1 MGRLYRL
8 EAVEREMRNM
18 KDKKFFFFP
27 LLGLLL
33 GGCQGITE
41 VSPETLTSVEQE
53 VKMIL
58 HSERDLNDIIT
69 LKFEPKNTTNKDVEW
84 SCEENSIFTLN
95 DSMICAEEIGS
106 AFVTATSV
114 ANRNLSTQIAIRV
127 YDPNI
132 KMYPVSIER
141 GEGFTLT
148 GLQKEYKEGEEVT
161 FQVEVIDSKRK
172 LDSVWLNEEVL
183 TAKEDSTYQFL
194 MPNQAVTISVHLK
207 DIIAAERVTLE
218 PESLTLTLGE
228 VDQMMTAHVSPS
240 DTTDVPSW
248 SVIEGEDVITIAPN
262 GNEVSVH
269 AQKEGNAKIKVN
281 YSENVFAECDVLV
294 QAPSVIPATSAKYQI
309 VYDLGTRKTA
319 KQLTTADEIF
329 QTFQLQGEEGILQS
343 ISQFEYIYG
352 GGHGGR
358 GETLWYVGNL
368 LKFGTTSVN
377 GSLTLSLNSPVSS
390 IKITGYVAD
399 QNAILRVGDS
409 GSSDWGGKADNQ
421 TTLFPCSS
429 LPEVTKEVVEA
440 GQVGTIT
447 IDCEATRNLKIAT
460 TNQKPLYITSIEFI
474 K

>member
-1 MGRLYRL
+1 
-8 EAVEREMRNM
+8 M
-18 KDKKFFFFP
+18 KDKKFLFFP

-33 GGCQGITE
+33 GGCQGVTE
-41 VSPETLTSVEQE
+41 VSPEALTAVEQE

-58 HSERDLNDIIT
+58 HSERDLKDIIT
-69 LKFEPKNTTNKDVEW
+69 LKFEPKYTTNKEVEW

-95 DSMICAEEIGS
+95 DSIIRAEEIGS
-106 AFVTATSV
+106 AMVTATSV
-114 ANRNLSTQIAIRV
+114 ANRNLSTQISIRV

-132 KMYPVSIER
+132 KMYPVSMEE

-148 GLQKEYKEGEEVT
+148 GLQKEYEEGDEVT
-161 FQVEVIDSKRK
+161 FQVEVTDAKK
-172 LDSVWLNEEVL
+172 ELDSVLINEEVL
-183 TAKEDSTYQFL
+183 TAKEDATYQFI
-194 MPNQAVTISVHLK
+194 MPSHAVTVSVHLK
-207 DIIAAERVTLE
+207 DIIAAESVTLE
-218 PESLTLTLGE
+218 PKSLTLTLGE
-228 VDQMMTAHVSPS
+228 EDQTLTARVSPS

-248 SVIEGEDVITIAPN
+248 SVVEGEDVITMTPN
-262 GNEVSVH
+262 RNDASVH
-269 AQKEGNAKIKVN
+269 ALKEGNAKIKVT
-281 YSENVFAECDVLV
+281 YSKHVFAECDVVV
-294 QAPSVIPATSAKYQI
+294 QAPSVTPATSSKYQI
-309 VYDLGTRKTA
+309 VYDLGTRKNA

-329 QTFQLQGEEGILQS
+329 QTFQLQGEVGILQS

-358 GETLWYVGNL
+358 GDTLWYVGNM

-377 GSLTLSLNSPVSS
+377 GSLTLALNSPVSS
-390 IKITGYVAD
+390 IQITGYVAD

-409 GSSDWGGKADNQ
+409 DSSDWAAEADNK

-447 IDCEATRNLKIAT
+447 IDFEATKNLKIAT